1 MRKMQWSMVMALA
14 MVSPAWAQD
23 GCAFSAARNLDLPAG
38 GVQTL
43 VVRAAA
49 GKLQIRGE
57 PGLAQVQVR
66 GVACASRKDDLA
78 QIRLVQRREGGRLVV
93 TAQMPE
99 TDGWFNGERKLDLE
113 LRVPARLA
121 LEVDDSS
128 GEASVERVA
137 ALRIQDSSGALR
149 IADIPGAV
157 RVSDSS
163 GGIDVR
169 NVGSL
174 HIPND
179 SSGEILVS
187 GVRGNAVID
196 TDSSGEIELRK
207 IGGDARIGQDSSGAI
222 VVDDVAG
229 DFTVGHDGSGGIEH
243 HGVRGAVRIPSR

>member
-1 MRKMQWSMVMALA
+1 MRKMQWGLVLALA
-14 MVSPAWAQD
+14 MVAPAWAQD
-23 GCAFSAARNLDLPAG
+23 GCAFSAPRNLDLPAG

-57 PGLAQVQVR
+57 PGLTQVQVR

-93 TAQMPE
+93 TVQMPE
-99 TDGWFNGERKLDLE
+99 TVGWFNGERRLDLE

-121 LEVDDSS
+121 LDVNDSS
-128 GEASVERVA
+128 GEASVTRVA
-137 ALRIQDSSGALR
+137 ALRINDSSGELR

-157 RVSDSS
+157 NVHDSS
-163 GGIDVR
+163 GAIDVR

-179 SSGEILVS
+179 SSGEIRVS
-187 GVRGNAVID
+187 GVRGNVVID
-196 TDSSGEIELRK
+196 NDSSGEIELRK
-207 IGGDARIGQDSSGAI
+207 IGGNARIGQDSSGSI
-222 VVDDVAG
+222 VVDDIGG
-229 DFTVGHDGSGGIEH
+229 DFTVSHDGSGGIEH
-243 HGVRGAVRIPSR
+243 HGVRGAVRIPAR